1 MLRCPKGAEFPGKR
15 DPEQALYL
23 VESPEAHAVAQ
34 LGHGACVMVEKSTAV
49 DVKMAI
55 VGPVILL
62 GAPGAGKGTQAKAIV
77 EHYAIPQVSTGDL
90 LRDHVSRGTEL
101 GKQAKTI
108 MDSGKLVSDELVCGM
123 VAERLSRPDCARGF
137 ILDGF
142 PRTVGQAQ
150 WLDNWLA
157 TQLFEKTGLRKSAPV
172 VINIAVGYN
181 LLLQRLTGRRS
192 CPTCG
197 RIYNVHYSP
206 PRVADLCDADGA
218 RLITRRDDCEEV
230 ISERLKA
237 YERDTLPLIEYYR
250 AKGQLVEVDGSR
262 GMDEIS
268 VEALKLIDGHR
279 L

>member
-1 MLRCPKGAEFPGKR
+1 MKGT
-15 DPEQALYL
+15 
-23 VESPEAHAVAQ
+23 SAVAD
-34 LGHGACVMVEKSTAV
+34 AKT
-49 DVKMAI
+49 AI
-55 VGPVILL
+55 VGPIILL
-62 GAPGAGKGTQAKAIV
+62 GAPGAGKGTQAKVIV
-77 EHYAIPQVSTGDL
+77 EKYGIPQVSTGDL
-90 LRDHVSRGTEL
+90 LREHVARGTEL
-101 GKQAKTI
+101 GKQAKKV
-108 MDSGKLVSDELVCGM
+108 MDSGNLVSDELVCGM
-123 VAERLSRPDCARGF
+123 VAERLSQPDCARGF

-157 TQLFEKTGLRKSAPV
+157 TQLFEKTGLKKSAPV

-181 LLLQRLTGRRS
+181 LLWKRLTGRRS

-197 RIYNVHYSP
+197 RIYNIYFSP
-206 PRVADLCDADGA
+206 PRVDELCDIDGTK
-218 RLITRRDDCEEV
+218 LITRRDDSEEV

-250 AKGQLVEVDGSR
+250 SKGQLVEIDGSR

-268 VEALKLIDGHR
+268 AEALKLIDGHR

>member
-1 MLRCPKGAEFPGKR
+1 MEGTSA
-15 DPEQALYL
+15 ALDRR
-23 VESPEAHAVAQ
+23 
-34 LGHGACVMVEKSTAV
+34 T
-49 DVKMAI
+49 AI
-55 VGPVILL
+55 VGPLILL
-62 GAPGAGKGTQAKAIV
+62 GAPGAGKGTQAKVVV
-77 EHYAIPQVSTGDL
+77 ENYGIPQVSTGDL
-90 LRDHVSRGTEL
+90 LRDHVARGTEL
-101 GKQAKTI
+101 GKQAKAV
-108 MDSGKLVSDELVCGM
+108 MESGNLVSDDLVNGM

-157 TQLFEKTGLRKSAPV
+157 TQLFEKTGLKKSTPV

-181 LLLQRLTGRRS
+181 LLLKRLTGRRS

-197 RIYNVHYSP
+197 RIYNIYFSP
-206 PRVADLCDADGA
+206 PRVDELCDLDGSK
-218 RLITRRDDCEEV
+218 LVTRRDDCEEV

-250 AKGQLVEVDGSR
+250 SKGQMVEIDGGR

-268 VEALKLIDGHR
+268 AEALKLIDGHC

>member
-1 MLRCPKGAEFPGKR
+1 MEGTSA
-15 DPEQALYL
+15 
-23 VESPEAHAVAQ
+23 
-34 LGHGACVMVEKSTAV
+34 AV
-49 DVKMAI
+49 DPKTAI
-55 VGPVILL
+55 VGPIILL
-62 GAPGAGKGTQAKAIV
+62 GAPGAGKGTQAKVIV
-77 EHYAIPQVSTGDL
+77 DRYGIPQVSTGDL

-101 GKQAKTI
+101 GKQARVA
-108 MDSGKLVSDELVCGM
+108 MESGNLVSDDLVCGM

-142 PRTVGQAQ
+142 PRTVGQAK

-157 TQLFEKTGLRKSAPV
+157 TQLFEKTGLKKSSPV

-181 LLLQRLTGRRS
+181 LLLKRLTGRRT

-197 RIYNVHYSP
+197 RIYNIYFSP
-206 PRVADLCDADGA
+206 PRVDQLCDADGSK
-218 RLITRRDDCEEV
+218 LSTRRDDCEEV

-250 AKGQLVEVDGSR
+250 SKGQLIEVDGSR

-268 VEALKLIDGHR
+268 AEALKLIDGNR